1 VNLNAAEAAVL
12 RDNIAPVDVGRVA
25 GAVLV
30 DQPMEE
36 GEEKGKHIIYLL
48 GPQISTEKENVK
60 AIERVYRKEIKITE
74 RNVEHKQYLLGLG
87 LPEILANYISFAV
100 DEDYRGGGALY
111 SEPFYSMAVKN
122 IKKYSGYKPI
132 SFE

>member
-1 VNLNAAEAAVL
+1 MEVNLNAAEAAVL

-60 AIERVYRKEIKITE
+60 P
-74 RNVEHKQYLLGLG
+74 L
-87 LPEILANYISFAV
+87 
-100 DEDYRGGGALY
+100 RGVQKGD
-111 SEPFYSMAVKN
+111 
-122 IKKYSGYKPI
+122 
-132 SFE
+132 

>member
-1 VNLNAAEAAVL
+1 
-12 RDNIAPVDVGRVA
+12 
-25 GAVLV
+25 
-30 DQPMEE
+30 M
-36 GEEKGKHIIYLL
+36 
-48 GPQISTEKENVK
+48 K

-74 RNVEHKQYLLGLG
+74 RNVEEHKQYLLGLG

-122 IKKYSGYKPI
+122 IKKYSSYKPI
-132 SFE
+132 SFEEYLLSENQDNHIAGRLKYKKNCKG